1 MDLTCLQLIFT
12 GGENPLTVNPVTALY
27 VMGAA
32 CGRGRKT
39 TLRDWWQAQIRK
51 ASIEIALN
59 NQEDFLSIINA
70 TGHATVEMVNY
81 YDTRDQLKNNAI
93 NKMGDVI

>member
-39 TLRDWWQAQIRK
+39 TLRDW
-51 ASIEIALN
+51 
-59 NQEDFLSIINA
+59 
-70 TGHATVEMVNY
+70 
-81 YDTRDQLKNNAI
+81 
-93 NKMGDVI
+93 